1 MNYFV
6 RLLLDPEAQVQKN
19 VQMKLTEFPIYN
31 AYPVPVKW
39 IPLLNNNLAIFYNT
53 EENKMDFLQ
62 TLDSFMDKNKNS
74 VDLNYFIIN
83 DYLSNGDDVKYL
95 NKFKNFSKFFNVRIY
110 KWSLNQF
117 FDDIIDF
124 RNVIKER
131 RIKKGHIEAF
141 DRKITVI
148 VFDLER
154 VKDKDTFLKL
164 FDVLKKSRME
174 RIFPILLSKSA
185 KSIPKQFHKLFDL
198 AVYIGRD
205 NQIVCDFVNANLG
218 YGLYDIQQEH
228 IGTAFIKGSQFLEPI
243 HPWEYTQSEFGK
255 EQQKEL
261 DKEYDDYLQFLSSLN
276 G

>member
-164 FDVLKKSRME
+164 FDVLKNSRME

-243 HPWEYTQSEFGK
+243 HPWEYTQSKFGK

>member
-243 HPWEYTQSEFGK
+243 HPWEYTQSKFGK